1 MQQKI
6 LSQVKIIAFLAF
18 FVFCVAFGLRL
29 YFLEFKQVAHMDEI
43 LSIVLSEY
51 NEYGWGKNFEPHK
64 IYTAKQL
71 QHMTLWND
79 SSLSGALSDVKKLYV
94 NNRDDPHTCLLYT
107 SPSPRD

>member
-51 NEYGWGKNFEPHK
+51 NEYGWGKNLE
-64 IYTAKQL
+64 
-71 QHMTLWND
+71 
-79 SSLSGALSDVKKLYV
+79 
-94 NNRDDPHTCLLYT
+94 
-107 SPSPRD
+107 